1 MIGSLPGAR
10 KALIVQYEDEDGVQ
24 TVEFEKPPTNFF
36 NNNHYLTFAKGVLA
50 DLDITP
56 IRILEVSVLEVI
68 FSEEVKGLEAL
79 KEIADK
85 ASTVLSTGTQQ
96 DLSSAV

>member
-1 MIGSLPGAR
+1 MLGSLPGAR
-10 KALIVQYEDEDGVQ
+10 KALIIQYEDEDGVR
-24 TVEFEKPPTNFF
+24 TTEYDKPPTNFF

-50 DLDITP
+50 DKDITP

-85 ASTVLSTGTQQ
+85 AATSTHTDTSIAT
-96 DLSSAV
+96 

>member
-1 MIGSLPGAR
+1 MLSLPGAR
-10 KALIVQYEDEDGVQ
+10 KALVIQYEDKNGVR
-24 TVEFEKPPTNFF
+24 TVEFDKPPSNFY
-36 NNNHYLTFAKGVLA
+36 NNNHYLTFAKGVLI
-50 DLDITP
+50 DQGITP

-85 ASTVLSTGTQQ
+85 AATSTHTDTSIAT
-96 DLSSAV
+96 